1 MARSN
6 SGLTLTVKKA
16 MDIVDCLAVEG
27 APLSTVELSRK
38 LGISRSTAYRLLTTL
53 STGGYVT
60 QDVASPEK
68 YRLGYKLLELAGS
81 LLDSIELRQQAL
93 PFLEELR
100 DFANET
106 VHLVI
111 MERGQVVYID
121 KLECSQAVRMHS
133 SIGRLGFIHSTA
145 VGKAMAAFMPRETV
159 TRILEEQ
166 GMPGLTPNTI
176 TEEGSFALELDRIR
190 AQGYAIDDVENE
202 EGIRCVAAPILSY
215 GGEPVAAFSLSGPAF
230 RMTADRAEELSEA
243 VRATALRIS
252 RQLGY
257 LD

>member
-1 MARSN
+1 MAGSN

-16 MDIVDCLAVEG
+16 MDIVDCLAAEG
-27 APLSTVELSRK
+27 APLSAVELSRK
-38 LGISRSTAYRLLTTL
+38 LGLSRSTAYRLLTTL
-53 STGGYVT
+53 RTGGYVT
-60 QDVASPEK
+60 QDTASPEK
-68 YRLGYKLLELAGS
+68 YCLGYKILALAGT
-81 LLDSIELRQQAL
+81 LLDNIELRQQAL

-111 MERGQVVYID
+111 LERGQVVYID

-145 VGKAMAAFMPRETV
+145 VGKAMAAFLPWETV
-159 TRILEEQ
+159 TRILEQ
-166 GMPGLTPNTI
+166 HGMPALTPNTI
-176 TEEGSFALELDRIR
+176 TDRAAFEQELGRVRD
-190 AQGYAIDDVENE
+190 QGYALDDVENE

-215 GGEPVAAFSLSGPAF
+215 GGELVAAFSLSGPAF
-230 RMTADRAEELSEA
+230 RMTLERAEELSSA
-243 VRATALRIS
+243 VGLTAARIS